1 MATSIVKLYNNQLLK
16 AENNNMFS
24 ETATNSNFEYYL
36 EHNSITKLVIN
47 DFQYIKH
54 ELNLIIKID
63 KEQSQINKS
72 DSSQW
77 TYCSIKNS
85 DDTRTYYYYIIGMSW
100 RAKSTIAIQL
110 SMDTIATF
118 WYEIQNS
125 LDDDTN
131 VIREHRDRFYYIDG
145 QLHENDMLIRK
156 IDPISEGIQVAN
168 KIMTQDKTI
177 NDDNIA
183 TDVKKWYLIYRTEVN
198 PLHISDVPIKCY
210 LCANKDLNI
219 NASNN
224 NLQLEELDVLKV
236 YTFNYGSKYGN
247 DNNPSISFVRQ
258 DTGNYYTMTIDENN
272 YAPFLIYD
280 ETWKVY
286 YYNGTRWAIL
296 LPSTNVATTIDC
308 NNLTQIFTID
318 KNYFITNIYDL
329 NIASTA
335 PNKSMLDNIGD
346 NKNATSIVFA
356 NLWKSIDSVDRTQS
370 NLNTIIELP
379 YCPSEGIVY
388 NSITDKYTWNDDIWY
403 FDGTYRMLKLTNINS
418 EFYRNLVQQYQ
429 IPDMVYNIK
438 ESEIAT
444 VTNNNILESKIYH
457 SDFNQLKYV
466 YDSFSMTLDRE
477 RVNVTSD
484 LTTAPEM
491 GIGYKQSNNI
501 TSNLLFDIKFDG
513 QDTSYKKLGDIDPI
527 ILATRN
533 NEVTIYQD
541 SYINYMRNGYN
552 YDKKAQAIANKQQAI
567 NVAGGVI
574 QSVIS
579 ATVGGLNIF
588 GNVNSELNP
597 LNKQLNTLSNE
608 YDNLRTNYFRTAKAI
623 GSNVF
628 NQSAVA
634 DKLKSISSQQVSNLE
649 SQFSLG
655 DEKRSIIFKNL
666 GAGTQL
672 AISNSFSI
680 VGTISNAIATRQQ
693 QENSMAQKLAEL
705 QSQSASTVGSNDL
718 NLLNYYNGNKLHEMK
733 YEISDS
739 MKKPIFDMFYYL
751 GYTTNLQKKPDLY
764 TRHVF
769 NYIMCEPEF
778 KPDGRV
784 IFNEYLMDIKARF
797 ASGLTIWHDETI
809 NDYGCNNIEKWIFDH
824 YMWPQEEV

>member
-36 EHNSITKLVIN
+36 EHNSINKIVIN

-63 KEQSQINKS
+63 KEQSQINKT

-85 DDTRTYYYYIIGMSW
+85 DDTRTYYYYIVGMSW

-183 TDVKKWYLIYRTEVN
+183 TDVNKWYLIYRTEVN

-224 NLQLEELDVLKV
+224 SLQLEELDVLKV
-236 YTFNYGSKYGN
+236 YTFNYGAKYGN
-247 DNNPSISFVRQ
+247 ANNPSISFVRQ

-296 LPSTNVATTIDC
+296 QPSTNLATTIDC
-308 NNLTQIFTID
+308 NNFTEIFTID

-356 NLWKSIDSVDRTQS
+356 KLWKSIDSIDRTQS

-457 SDFNQLKYV
+457 SDFSQLKYV

-541 SYINYMRNGYN
+541 SYINYMRTGYN
-552 YDKKAQAIANKQQAI
+552 YDKKAQAIANKQQSI
-567 NVAGGVI
+567 NVAGSVI
-574 QSVIS
+574 QTAASLVTGGIS
-579 ATVGGLNIF
+579 IF
-588 GNVNSELNP
+588 SNVSSILKE
-597 LNKQLNTLSNE
+597 KKGYEQDIFNTLDRKYGQYISDPSRQE
-608 YDNLRTNYFRTAKAI
+608 AFDMYADNLSKAMANEKYRNKM
-623 GSNVF
+623 GQVF
-628 NQSAVA
+628 
-634 DKLKSISSQQVSNLE
+634 
-649 SQFSLG
+649 
-655 DEKRSIIFKNL
+655 

-680 VGTISNAIATRQQ
+680 VGTISNAITTRQQ
-693 QENSMAQKLAEL
+693 QENSMNAKLAEL

-733 YEISDS
+733 YEISDG

>member
-36 EHNSITKLVIN
+36 EHNSINKIVIN

-63 KEQSQINKS
+63 KEQSQINKT

-85 DDTRTYYYYIIGMSW
+85 DDTRTYYYYIVGMSW

-145 QLHENDMLIRK
+145 QLHENDILIRK
-156 IDPISEGIQVAN
+156 IDPISEGIQVDN
-168 KIMTQDKTI
+168 KKMIQDKPI
-177 NDDNIA
+177 NDDNIPL
-183 TDVKKWYLIYRTEVN
+183 TINKWYLIYRTEVN
-198 PLHISDVPIKCY
+198 SIDLSDIPIKCY
-210 LCANKDLNI
+210 LCSDKDINLQANGVNYLDTKQLNKQTI
-219 NASNN
+219 YYFCNESFNGNGGVAFQNNLNENLAWNLNDKNTGATVPTTCRVIKVFYDNDVWKISALAYTDSNN
-224 NLQLEELDVLKV
+224 N
-236 YTFNYGSKYGN
+236 YNTAGTRNAT
-247 DNNPSISFVRQ
+247 IS
-258 DTGNYYTMTIDENN
+258 TGNTIIELTDGMTKGYSLVGLTIDENN
-272 YAPFLIYD
+272 DYYQYLYYGREFASVIY
-280 ETWKVY
+280 V
-286 YYNGTRWAIL
+286 NGGT
-296 LPSTNVATTIDC
+296 V
-308 NNLTQIFTID
+308 
-318 KNYFITNIYDL
+318 
-329 NIASTA
+329 
-335 PNKSMLDNIGD
+335 
-346 NKNATSIVFA
+346 V
-356 NLWKSIDSVDRTQS
+356 WKSIKSVDRTMS

-379 YCPSEGIVY
+379 YCPSDEISYDTVNHIY
-388 NSITDKYTWNDDIWY
+388 NYDSSIWEWSNE
-403 FDGTYRMLKLTNINS
+403 FDQLKLIDLNS

-457 SDFNQLKYV
+457 SDFSQLKYV

-541 SYINYMRNGYN
+541 AYINYMRTGYN
-552 YDKKAQAIANKQQAI
+552 YDKKAKTISNTQQAI
-567 NVAGGVI
+567 NFAGSVGQSILSGGVGI
-574 QSVIS
+574 RNLIGINPNIS
-579 ATVGGLNIF
+579 RLRKIAEESNQMIGYNLADINKQIIAGGLNE
-588 GNVNSELNP
+588 S
-597 LNKQLNTLSNE
+597 
-608 YDNLRTNYFRTAKAI
+608 I
-623 GSNVF
+623 GSAMAQHYLN
-628 NQSAVA
+628 
-634 DKLKSISSQQVSNLE
+634 SSEQRGRDYSMAVSN
-649 SQFSLG
+649 
-655 DEKRSIIFKNL
+655 KINAL

-693 QENSMAQKLAEL
+693 QENSMNAKLAEL

>member
-145 QLHENDMLIRK
+145 QLHANDMLIRK

-224 NLQLEELDVLKV
+224 SLQLEELDVLKV
-236 YTFNYGSKYGN
+236 YTFNYGAKYGN
-247 DNNPSISFVRQ
+247 ANNPSISFVRQ

-280 ETWKVY
+280 EGWNVY

-308 NNLTQIFTID
+308 NNFTEIFTID
-318 KNYFITNIYDL
+318 KNYFITNIYNLTD
-329 NIASTA
+329 TA

-346 NKNATSIVFA
+346 NKNANSIVFA
-356 NLWKSIDSVDRTQS
+356 NIWK
-370 NLNTIIELP
+370 
-379 YCPSEGIVY
+379 
-388 NSITDKYTWNDDIWY
+388 
-403 FDGTYRMLKLTNINS
+403 
-418 EFYRNLVQQYQ
+418 
-429 IPDMVYNIK
+429 
-438 ESEIAT
+438 
-444 VTNNNILESKIYH
+444 
-457 SDFNQLKYV
+457 
-466 YDSFSMTLDRE
+466 
-477 RVNVTSD
+477 
-484 LTTAPEM
+484 
-491 GIGYKQSNNI
+491 
-501 TSNLLFDIKFDG
+501 
-513 QDTSYKKLGDIDPI
+513 
-527 ILATRN
+527 
-533 NEVTIYQD
+533 
-541 SYINYMRNGYN
+541 
-552 YDKKAQAIANKQQAI
+552 
-567 NVAGGVI
+567 
-574 QSVIS
+574 
-579 ATVGGLNIF
+579 
-588 GNVNSELNP
+588 
-597 LNKQLNTLSNE
+597 
-608 YDNLRTNYFRTAKAI
+608 
-623 GSNVF
+623 
-628 NQSAVA
+628 
-634 DKLKSISSQQVSNLE
+634 
-649 SQFSLG
+649 
-655 DEKRSIIFKNL
+655 
-666 GAGTQL
+666 
-672 AISNSFSI
+672 
-680 VGTISNAIATRQQ
+680 
-693 QENSMAQKLAEL
+693 
-705 QSQSASTVGSNDL
+705 
-718 NLLNYYNGNKLHEMK
+718 
-733 YEISDS
+733 
-739 MKKPIFDMFYYL
+739 
-751 GYTTNLQKKPDLY
+751 
-764 TRHVF
+764 
-769 NYIMCEPEF
+769 
-778 KPDGRV
+778 
-784 IFNEYLMDIKARF
+784 
-797 ASGLTIWHDETI
+797 
-809 NDYGCNNIEKWIFDH
+809 
-824 YMWPQEEV
+824 

>member
-1 MATSIVKLYNNQLLK
+1 M
-16 AENNNMFS
+16 
-24 ETATNSNFEYYL
+24 
-36 EHNSITKLVIN
+36 
-47 DFQYIKH
+47 
-54 ELNLIIKID
+54 
-63 KEQSQINKS
+63 
-72 DSSQW
+72 
-77 TYCSIKNS
+77 
-85 DDTRTYYYYIIGMSW
+85 
-100 RAKSTIAIQL
+100 
-110 SMDTIATF
+110 
-118 WYEIQNS
+118 
-125 LDDDTN
+125 
-131 VIREHRDRFYYIDG
+131 
-145 QLHENDMLIRK
+145 
-156 IDPISEGIQVAN
+156 
-168 KIMTQDKTI
+168 
-177 NDDNIA
+177 
-183 TDVKKWYLIYRTEVN
+183 
-198 PLHISDVPIKCY
+198 
-210 LCANKDLNI
+210 
-219 NASNN
+219 
-224 NLQLEELDVLKV
+224 QLEELDVLKV
-236 YTFNYGSKYGN
+236 YTFNYGAKYGN
-247 DNNPSISFVRQ
+247 ANNPSISFVRQ

-280 ETWKVY
+280 ESWKVY

-318 KNYFITNIYDL
+318 KNYFINNIYDL

-346 NKNATSIVFA
+346 NKNANVIIFSNV
-356 NLWKSIDSVDRTQS
+356 WKSIDSVDRTQS

-388 NSITDKYTWNDDIWY
+388 NSITDKYTWNEDIWY
-403 FDGTYRMLKLTNINS
+403 FDGTYRMLKLKNINS

-457 SDFNQLKYV
+457 SDFSQLKYV

-541 SYINYMRNGYN
+541 SYINYMRTGYN
-552 YDKKAQAIANKQQAI
+552 YDKKAQAIANKQQSI
-567 NVAGGVI
+567 NVAGSVI
-574 QSVIS
+574 QTAASLVTGGIS
-579 ATVGGLNIF
+579 IF
-588 GNVNSELNP
+588 SNVSSILKE
-597 LNKQLNTLSNE
+597 KKGYEQDIFNTLDRKYGQYISDPSRQE
-608 YDNLRTNYFRTAKAI
+608 AFDMHADNLSKAMANEKYRNKM
-623 GSNVF
+623 GQVF
-628 NQSAVA
+628 
-634 DKLKSISSQQVSNLE
+634 
-649 SQFSLG
+649 
-655 DEKRSIIFKNL
+655 

-680 VGTISNAIATRQQ
+680 VGTISNAITTRQQ

-764 TRHVF
+764 SRHVF